1 MEHAFEACYYANFKL
16 PPHHNRGPV
25 SPPSP
30 GWYTYHRA
38 WVCSVWLN
46 ASDRREEN
54 GEGKFREEYE
64 EKSPLNLF
72 FSFKN
77 RWDKNRKCLEERA
90 SKLKYDDSFEG
101 SIERNSLDS
110 FSNYETLCS
119 EGVGGLCSTWLPSNK
134 EIRIRGG
141 KGNGNKSAIR
151 CGNRWTRSTNSRRGS
166 ELRPIQNV
174 QNENVVTGLS
184 ECNKLIEGSYVGNT
198 LALLSGRCM
207 ASSSSSSFKNGHTL
221 YESVITLRGSS

>member
-1 MEHAFEACYYANFKL
+1 MFGGE
-16 PPHHNRGPV
+16 
-25 SPPSP
+25 
-30 GWYTYHRA
+30 
-38 WVCSVWLN
+38 SVEIKIRRFLRRI
-46 ASDRREEN
+46 DRRN
-54 GEGKFREEYE
+54 
-64 EKSPLNLF
+64 
-72 FSFKN
+72 SF
-77 RWDKNRKCLEERA
+77 
-90 SKLKYDDSFEG
+90 
-101 SIERNSLDS
+101 DS

-119 EGVGGLCSTWLPSNK
+119 EDVGGLCSTWLSSNK

-221 YESVITLRGSS
+221 YESVITL

>member
-101 SIERNSLDS
+101 SIEEIPSILSRIMKRCVRK
-110 FSNYETLCS
+110 TLVDFARLGFLRTKKS
-119 EGVGGLCSTWLPSNK
+119 ESAGERGMEINRRSGAVTGERGQRTAGG
-134 EIRIRGG
+134 
-141 KGNGNKSAIR
+141 
-151 CGNRWTRSTNSRRGS
+151 GS

-221 YESVITLRGSS
+221 YESVITL